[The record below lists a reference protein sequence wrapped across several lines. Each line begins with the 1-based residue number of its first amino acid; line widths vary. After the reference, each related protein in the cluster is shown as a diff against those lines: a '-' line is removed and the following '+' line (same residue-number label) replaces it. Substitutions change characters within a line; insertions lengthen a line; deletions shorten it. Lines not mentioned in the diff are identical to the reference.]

1 MQIYYKSAPKNTNVM
16 VASTV
21 KKKSK
26 YKTPTQPQ
34 LSKQI
39 ESENLFIIH
48 QNQTLQTSYQP
59 HNNTWTHGQMDTSTH
74 GLKQN
79 NQPRKIIKTYRFHKL
94 PS

>member
-21 KKKSK
+21 KKKSN

-59 HNNTWTHGQMDTSTH
+59 HNNTWTHGQMDISTH